1 MKRQASLETPSFR
14 VWIDPDLPPD
24 KRSES
29 ISAILRYCLDPPRP
43 QAERRRIAVRQA
55 LGPLGPYRCHA
66 AISRRAGE
74 LARRYG
80 EYLGNGWKRE
90 QSLTSLPE
98 PSSIERRLL
107 HRIGRLNNGRA
118 LCARQ
123 FLRIWAEAP
132 SASFD
137 IFPR

>member
-1 MKRQASLETPSFR
+1 MKRQAPIKTPCFK
-14 VWIDPDLPPD
+14 VWIDPDLPPE

-43 QAERRRIAVRQA
+43 LAERRAVAVRQA

-74 LARRYG
+74 LAQRYG

-90 QSLTSLPE
+90 RELANLPE
-98 PSSIERRLL
+98 PSSLERLLL
-107 HRIGRLNNGRA
+107 HRIARLNNGRP

-123 FLRIWAEAP
+123 LLRIWAEAP
-132 SASFD
+132 RK
-137 IFPR
+137 P